1 MSCSQRVGA
10 LVFWL
15 MLKGALAVSRSQSR
29 MISST
34 TGTRLTGH
42 HVTIRTPTPTIR
54 AGIGAYPNTTTT
66 TNDHHAAS
74 NATSTMR
81 KRPTHASKCHQE
93 VGELVGSARLIED
106 NQVYVNQLNSSQT

>member
-66 TNDHHAAS
+66 NDHHAAS

-81 KRPTHASKCHQE
+81 KRPTHASKC
-93 VGELVGSARLIED
+93 
-106 NQVYVNQLNSSQT
+106 